1 MTQEQ
6 KLYNFY
12 ENQMKPLLHGFEL
25 KRLKI
30 AAILRNS
37 AIILIT
43 LAIIAAICIIRAN
56 IAIMAG
62 CLPFFIAIVIW
73 VILHKVFTSEYR
85 LEFKRDIISELVKFI
100 DPSLQFYP
108 NKHIPQEIYDA
119 SMLFKQRAERFK
131 GEDMVTGKT
140 GKTQI
145 AFSELHSEYSVKTKN
160 GRNWH
165 TIFKGLFFQ
174 ADFNK
179 HFQGFT
185 LVLPDI
191 SQRLFGGLGQKLQE
205 LFAFRGELVKLEDPE
220 FEKIFSVYSSDQIE
234 ARYILTPA
242 LMQRLK
248 DFARNNKEQV
258 RISFVNACVFV
269 AISTNKNFFEPKIYT
284 SLLDFKILQEYYDQ
298 LMLPIGIVD
307 ELNLNCRIWTKE

>member
-1 MTQEQ
+1 MNQEQ
-6 KLYNFY
+6 NLYNFY
-12 ENQMKPLLHGFEL
+12 ESQMKPLLHSFEQ
-25 KRLKI
+25 KRMKI
-30 AAILRNS
+30 AALLRNS
-37 AIILIT
+37 AIILLT
-43 LAIIAAICIIRAN
+43 LAIIAAICIARAN

-62 CLPFFIAIVIW
+62 CIPFIVALVIW
-73 VILHKVFTSEYR
+73 VILHKAFTCEYR
-85 LEFKRDIISELVKFI
+85 LEFKQDIISELVMFI
-100 DPSLQFYP
+100 DPSLQFNP
-108 NKHIPQEIYDA
+108 KKHIPQEIYDA
-119 SMLFKQRAERFK
+119 SMLFNQKAERFK
-131 GEDMVTGKT
+131 GEDLVTGKID
-140 GKTQI
+140 KTQI

-185 LVLPDI
+185 LVLPDV
-191 SQRLFGGLGQKLQE
+191 SQRLFGGFGQKLQE
-205 LFAFRGELVKLEDPE
+205 LFAFRGELVKLEDPQ
-220 FEKIFSVYSSDQIE
+220 FEKMFSVYSSDQIE

-248 DFARNNKEQV
+248 DFALNNKQQV

-269 AISTNKNFFEPKIYT
+269 AISLNKNLFEPRIYT
-284 SLLDFKILQEYYDQ
+284 SLLDFKMLQEYYDQ
-298 LMLPIGIVD
+298 LMLAIGIVD